1 MPELIAI
8 TVALVPLAVAT
19 SIARTTPL
27 LPPLNL
33 SRPRV
38 LSRWERRHTTR
49 STEKG
54 QTR

>member
-1 MPELIAI
+1 MPELLTL
-8 TVALVPLAVAT
+8 TVALVPLAVVT

-33 SRPRV
+33 TRPRV
-38 LSRWERRHTTR
+38 MSRWERRHTR